1 MRLDK
6 NQQAFFTLL
15 QAGLWAD
22 VNLNHSVNLNEKVD
36 WDEVYRLASEQSV
49 LGLVLAGIDC
59 LPIEQKPPKLELL
72 QWIGEIQIMEQQNR
86 AMNDFIARLFMRLKE
101 ENVYAVLV
109 KGQGVAQCYDNPL
122 WRSCGDVDLLLDNEN
137 FDRAKSFLSQVG
149 SDIHEENPFDKH
161 FSLTVEE
168 MLVELHGTLRGML
181 AKNSDDGID
190 AVQEDTLKNKKIR
203 EWKHLGTSIPL
214 PCPDNDVIF
223 VFTHILKHFFHYGI
237 GIRQMC
243 DLSRLLWT
251 YNDSLD
257 YGLLES
263 RLRKMGLMSEWMAFG
278 TVAVEYLGMPAEAMP
293 FYSQSTSWK
302 RKAGRIISFVM
313 ETGNFG
319 HNRDSSYYA
328 KYPGIVVQLISLW
341 RHTCDSARHFLIFP
355 VDAIKIWCRM
365 VGMGISDAFRK

>member
-15 QAGLWAD
+15 QAGLWTKP
-22 VNLNHSVNLNEKVD
+22 EKQVSLDSSVD
-36 WDEVYRLASEQSV
+36 WDVIYRLASEQSV

-59 LPIEQKPPKLELL
+59 LPNDQKPPKLELL

-86 AMNDFIARLFMRLKE
+86 AMNDFIARLFVRLKE
-101 ENVYAVLV
+101 EYVYAVLV
-109 KGQGVAQCYDNPL
+109 KGQGVAQCYDTPL
-122 WRSCGDVDLLLDNEN
+122 WRACGDVDLLLDNEN
-137 FDRAKSFLSQVG
+137 FNRAKTFLSQVG

-168 MLVELHGTLRGML
+168 MLVELHGTLRAML

-237 GIRQMC
+237 GIRQIC

-251 YNDSLD
+251 YKDSLD
-257 YGLLES
+257 YVLLES
-263 RLRKMGLMSEWMAFG
+263 RLRKMGLMSEWRAFG

-293 FYSQSTSWK
+293 FYSPSSGWK
-302 RKAGRIISFVM
+302 RKAKRIVSFVM

-319 HNRDSSYYA
+319 HNRDSSYYN